1 MARVAPKTDSGS
13 PHAARL
19 QRLREALR
27 ERDAGHAL
35 ITDPFDVGYLTGFL
49 GGDSYLFLSADAE
62 RRPVIISDGRYE
74 AELEPFAPIA
84 DIHIRTGSFAQAIA
98 EHFSGVDRCLVQAD
112 HLTVAEFNALG
123 AKLGKKKLVP
133 VAGLTAPM
141 RNTKDEGEVKRIRA
155 AVKVQEKAL
164 LNILPEIRPGMT
176 ELSVAAML
184 EAEMKLLG
192 ASEPGFPTIVAT
204 GANAALPH
212 YRPGKVKISKSKA
225 LLIDWGCVVDGYHC
239 DMCRCF
245 AFGSWPKQIA
255 EIYDIVLEAQ
265 QAAAD
270 ALAPGKTNHEIDA
283 VARNIIE
290 RAGYGPQ
297 FNHGL
302 GHGFGLQNKEDPRLN
317 PLYPEQTLEPG
328 HVVTIEPGIY
338 LPGVG
343 GVRLED
349 DFVVTDRGAKN
360 LSTLPTS
367 LNWATLDTTGVGATR

>member
-1 MARVAPKTDSGS
+1 MARAVVTTKTDS
-13 PHAARL
+13 PHAGRL
-19 QRLREALR
+19 DRLRKAVR
-27 ERDAGHAL
+27 AHDAGCAL
-35 ITDPFDVGYLTGFL
+35 ITNPFDVGYLTGFL
-49 GGDSYLFLSADAE
+49 GGDSYLFLSADNK

-74 AELEPFAPIA
+74 AELQPFAPIA
-84 DIHIRTGSFAQAIA
+84 DIHIRTGSFEEAIA
-98 EHFSGVDRCLVQAD
+98 EHFGGVDRCLVQAD
-112 HLTVAEFNALG
+112 HLTIAQLDSLG
-123 AKLGKKKLVP
+123 RKLGKKKLAP
-133 VAGLTAPM
+133 VAGLTTPM
-141 RNTKDEGEVKRIRA
+141 RNIKDEGEVKRIRA
-155 AVKVQEKAL
+155 AIKVQEKAL
-164 LNILPEIRPGMT
+164 LNILPEVRPGMT

-184 EAEMKLLG
+184 EAEMKTLG

-255 EIYDIVLEAQ
+255 EIYAIVLEAQ

-283 VARNIIE
+283 VARKVIE
-290 RAGYGPQ
+290 RAGYGPR

-302 GHGFGLQNKEDPRLN
+302 GHGFGMQNKEDPRLN

-360 LSTLPTS
+360 LSTLPAS
-367 LNWATLDTTGVGATR
+367 ADWAVLDPAPGGATR